1 MTLSEENHTTIAISR
16 KNHKILSKLGEK
28 GKSFDD
34 ILTGLLNKQ
43 TTEYIQENKDL
54 GQSKF
59 RVSRSEALT
68 ANVPNT
74 QTALESDYES

>member
-16 KNHKILSKLGEK
+16 KNHQILSKLGEK

-43 TTEYIQENKDL
+43 KTEYIQENEDL

-59 RVSRSEALT
+59 RVGPSEALT
-68 ANVPNT
+68 TKVSKT
-74 QTALESDYES
+74 F